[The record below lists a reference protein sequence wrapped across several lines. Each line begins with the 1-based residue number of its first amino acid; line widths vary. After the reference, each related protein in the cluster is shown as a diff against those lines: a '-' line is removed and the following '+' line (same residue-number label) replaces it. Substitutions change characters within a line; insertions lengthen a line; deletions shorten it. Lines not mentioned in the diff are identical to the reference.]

1 MDLFLPGPASLVNH
15 HVALDNG
22 TGKHDICHA
31 LLAGM
36 SLVPVDS
43 YFHKR
48 IPPFFVFCVVI
59 AGGLRHDGA
68 FYRQSSPMAGATT
81 AYHGFQLIAKRPI
94 AKGEELFVDRT
105 RKARFAHPAYYLTLP
120 SAKDYE
126 WVDDRVRAI
135 GEGGLLE
142 IMTEAQFQDMLYRL
156 MHETILPGVG
166 SDLARAKRLQALFPR
181 TKHEFKKCFQVGSA
195 KCHLVEKSLEWIQ
208 TNGT

>member
-1 MDLFLPGPASLVNH
+1 MLCLLECLWCPLTHISINVFLHSL
-15 HVALDNG
+15 
-22 TGKHDICHA
+22 
-31 LLAGM
+31 
-36 SLVPVDS
+36 
-43 YFHKR
+43 
-48 IPPFFVFCVVI
+48 FFVYAVI
-59 AGGLRHDGA
+59 AGGLTHDGA

-105 RKARFAHPAYYLTLP
+105 RKARFAHPAYYSTLP